1 MKRKL
6 FSILFIAATLGLIVF
21 IAFSNSDL
29 TNAWE
34 ALFTLKTEW
43 LLCAFL
49 GWFGYMFF
57 DMLGLHYFL
66 RKQKYPVSIGY
77 ATYVTLLGF
86 YYCNI
91 TPGSSGGQPM
101 QVYYLSKTQN
111 SRADS
116 HVRTFD

>member
-1 MKRKL
+1 MKRRI
-6 FSILFIAATLGLIVF
+6 FSFLFIAATLGLIVF

-57 DMLGLHYFL
+57 DMLGLYYFL
-66 RKQKYPVSIGY
+66 RKQKYPISLGVCHLY
-77 ATYVTLLGF
+77 HAAWLLLLQHH
-86 YYCNI
+86 
-91 TPGSSGGQPM
+91 PRLQR
-101 QVYYLSKTQN
+101 
-111 SRADS
+111 RAADAG
-116 HVRTFD
+116 VLPEQA